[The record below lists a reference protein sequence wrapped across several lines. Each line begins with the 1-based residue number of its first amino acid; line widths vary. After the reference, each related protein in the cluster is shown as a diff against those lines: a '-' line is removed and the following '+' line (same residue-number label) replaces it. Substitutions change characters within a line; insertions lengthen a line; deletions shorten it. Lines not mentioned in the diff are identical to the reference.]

1 MVGKGGAFDI
11 FITKLSVDGTALLAS
26 RKIGGTSDDGVN
38 IRSKDPG
45 PLSIFA
51 QLWR

>member
-1 MVGKGGAFDI
+1 MVGKEEFDI

-38 IRSKDPG
+38 IRSKE
-45 PLSIFA
+45 IRA
-51 QLWR
+51 H